1 MLSKIH
7 LIVHGKQFTITE
19 NGNTTNIVMTLK
31 EAALVMTPESL
42 HIDENLNK
50 SAPTNGCTFQSFH
63 LHREERSSKD
73 ADNISETYT
82 Q

>member
-19 NGNTTNIVMTLK
+19 NGNTTNIVNF
-31 EAALVMTPESL
+31 EGSALVMTPESL

>member
-1 MLSKIH
+1 
-7 LIVHGKQFTITE
+7 
-19 NGNTTNIVMTLK
+19 
-31 EAALVMTPESL
+31 MTPESL

-63 LHREERSSKD
+63 LHREARSSKD